1 MTKRTVIMMKL
12 EGLWR
17 KDVGTGKVEKLAIK
31 LAMEMRGGRK
41 GPIEERDR
49 KRMIMKKVLM
59 LMKDKVRDAK
69 EDVKLAK
76 IKFQKLKREMWRV
89 IQWESRVGREI
100 LEVLQGE
107 ISFEWKEKFQNM
119 LNSVNHLIQKHRK
132 QRKEEVPATWREIK
146 ISDLALGAPLP
157 LPAPVIGE
165 GVRRVTEAARE
176 VLQLP
181 PPRQLCKLRSGSGRS
196 KWRCARLSRPRP
208 GGLTWRRKGS
218 GSRASRQGRRC
229 RRRRGD
235 REMCTAPRKEPWG
248 WQI

>member
-1 MTKRTVIMMKL
+1 
-12 EGLWR
+12 
-17 KDVGTGKVEKLAIK
+17 
-31 LAMEMRGGRK
+31 
-41 GPIEERDR
+41 
-49 KRMIMKKVLM
+49 
-59 LMKDKVRDAK
+59 MKDKVRDAK

-107 ISFEWKEKFQNM
+107 ISFEWKEKFQNI

-181 PPRQLCKLRSGSGRS
+181 PK
-196 KWRCARLSRPRP
+196 
-208 GGLTWRRKGS
+208 
-218 GSRASRQGRRC
+218 
-229 RRRRGD
+229 
-235 REMCTAPRKEPWG
+235 TAV
-248 WQI
+248 